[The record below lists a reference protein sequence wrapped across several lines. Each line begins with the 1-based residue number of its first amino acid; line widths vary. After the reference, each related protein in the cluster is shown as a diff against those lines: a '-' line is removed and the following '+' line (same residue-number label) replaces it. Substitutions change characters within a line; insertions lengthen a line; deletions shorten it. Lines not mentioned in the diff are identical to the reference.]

1 MGQAAWQGARCGGT
15 ELNQDILGTQEV
27 FSVLYPE
34 DRWLCVCCMGITCSF
49 LPPLTCLFRVCS
61 VYVQGPTLGA
71 MAEQGKV
78 GLGSSG
84 SSWSMGKTQMNVC
97 VCVCVLSHFC
107 HVHLFVLPWTV
118 AHQAPLCMG
127 FSRQEYWSG
136 LPRPPLGGLPNS
148 GAEPPS
154 LMSPALAGGFFTTSV
169 TWEAHRSTQNGAISW
184 GKHLT

>member
-1 MGQAAWQGARCGGT
+1 MVVGDTKHTQQVMGQAAWQGARCGGT

-71 MAEQGKV
+71 TAEQGKV

-84 SSWSMGKTQMNVC
+84 SSRSMGKTQMNVC
-97 VCVCVLSHFC
+97 VCVRAKSLLSC
-107 HVHLFVLPWTV
+107 PTLCAPMDCSPPGSSVHGILQAGILEWV
-118 AHQAPLCMG
+118 ATPS
-127 FSRQEYWSG
+127 SRGSSQLRG
-136 LPRPPLGGLPNS
+136 
-148 GAEPPS
+148 
-154 LMSPALAGGFFTTSV
+154 
-169 TWEAHRSTQNGAISW
+169 
-184 GKHLT
+184 